1 MGTKFTKELVDG
13 TLVCDPRGGWC
24 AKMGLQDA
32 AETQDWTELIIAAFV
47 SLTGIADNNS
57 AWTTVETFNPCGA
70 FDRFLC
76 GLKDDDDAK
85 MIGVADTYFMGMASK
100 LGERTQLRYDTSVSQ
115 IDLTNGGGSG
125 YTAFATSNGV
135 TVNET
140 ASASLAGSFQFGS
153 TTDCQAATNY
163 ARFIGIKFVRTN
175 VGTATESVQMYN
187 GLGTVGTGPTTRFTD
202 VSISSLRTVV
212 NNFPSV
218 HGANPSSGVMTFN
231 TGAAPYPTPDTWY
244 IRWPFLGSRLR
255 IHAAMYQV
263 NAL

>member
-70 FDRFLC
+70 FDRFLF

-100 LGERTQLRYDTSVSQ
+100 LGEKTGLIYYAGGSEM
-115 IDLTNGGGSG
+115 DLTNGGGSG

-140 ASASLAGSFQFGS
+140 ASASLANSFYFGF
-153 TTDCQAATNY
+153 TGDTVAATNY

-175 VGTATESVQMYN
+175 VGTATESVQMYSGRGN
-187 GLGTVGTGPTTRFTD
+187 VPTGGATKFTD
-202 VSISSLRTVV
+202 VSISSLRTIV
-212 NNFPSV
+212 NNFPSAN
-218 HGANPSSGVMTFN
+218 GANSGVMTFN